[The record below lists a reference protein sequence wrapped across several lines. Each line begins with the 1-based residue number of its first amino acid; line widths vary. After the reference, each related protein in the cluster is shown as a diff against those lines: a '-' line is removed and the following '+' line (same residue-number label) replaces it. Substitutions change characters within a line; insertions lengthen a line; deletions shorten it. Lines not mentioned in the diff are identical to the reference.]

1 MKIVAVV
8 GLLGILLVPILGMSA
23 ARISI
28 GTGPWSRA
36 YFPVGEAIE
45 KTRLFVEKHLVPM
58 AFRPWAEQYWRERK
72 VLR

>member
-1 MKIVAVV
+1 MKTVAIV

-23 ARISI
+23 TRISI
-28 GTGPWSRA
+28 GTGPWSGA

-45 KTRLFVEKHLVPM
+45 KTRLFVEKHLAPM
-58 AFRPWAEQYWRERK
+58 AFHPGAEQYWREKK